1 MPSTVNRASSFG
13 SAKRSLVKKRGDSI
27 KRHTSFRFMSRDTK
41 ETDERLTL
49 DILQS
54 LTPYKDGKDKVT
66 EAARNLLINCI
77 KMEPHV
83 HDIFFPEAAKDHRI
97 DQRDLRGFPLKKLA
111 TALVAQA
118 ISGVKNDHK
127 FYGTI
132 DRNKL
137 DDVLNDV
144 YDSLHWKKLGF
155 SLYTKLY
162 PGEVRDAKTNISL
175 TDFIEDDGHQWA
187 ERLLATIMDPRWTL
201 LRMQHIIRGLE
212 TEEEYNTEMNAL
224 FVKLH
229 LLDPQS
235 VIPAYQFLLNQKA
248 LPAVNLELATRN
260 YLGSPLNSACIEK
273 DVEAAI
279 LKKSMPINVSRL
291 SLNDIEIFSGVE
303 VDEFIVT
310 ECRNLGI
317 WNGTRPSNIQK
328 SKVTDRCCVM

>member
-13 SAKRSLVKKRGDSI
+13 STKRSLVIKSGSSI
-27 KRHTSFRFMSRDTK
+27 KRHTSFRSMSRDKK

-54 LTPYKDGKDKVT
+54 LSPFEDGKDKVT
-66 EAARNLLINCI
+66 EAARTLLLNCL

-83 HDIFFPEAAKDHRI
+83 HDVFFPEALKDHRI
-97 DQRDLRGFPLKKLA
+97 DPRDLRGFPLKKLA

-118 ISGVKNDHK
+118 ISGIKNDQK

-132 DRNKL
+132 DRSEL
-137 DDVLNDV
+137 DSVLNDV

-162 PGEVRDAKTNISL
+162 PEEVRDAKTNISL
-175 TDFIEDDGHQWA
+175 TDYIEDDGHNWA

-212 TEEEYNTEMNAL
+212 TEEEYNREMNAL

-260 YLGSPLNSACIEK
+260 YLGGPLNPACIEK
-273 DVEAAI
+273 DVAAAL
-279 LKKSMPINVSRL
+279 LKTSMPMNVSRL
-291 SLNDIEIFSGVE
+291 SLNDIEVFSGVE

-310 ECRNLGI
+310 ECRNIGV
-317 WNGTRPSNIQK
+317 WNGTRPNNIHK